1 VTVPVDIARIVA
13 SSSRATVTADPSLPR
28 DGRAPAHWFNT
39 AAFLPASRMTPGQFG
54 TSGRNILRGPG
65 FQNWDISLVKNFVL
79 RENLNLQFRVKS
91 FNTFNH
97 TNFTPLNTTVNFDA
111 NGVPTA
117 GFGAVNASGP
127 GRSLEFGLKL
137 RF

>member
-1 VTVPVDIARIVA
+1 MPSDIARVGA
-13 SSSRATVTADPSLPR
+13 ASSRASVIGDPNLASGNR
-28 DGRAPAHWFNT
+28 TPARWYNT
-39 AAFLPASRMTPGQFG
+39 AAFLPVAQMTAGKFG

-79 RENLNLQFRVKS
+79 REKTSLQFRAES

-97 TNFTPLNTTVNFDA
+97 TDFTGLNTNVSFDA
-111 NGVPTA
+111 SGNPTN
-117 GFGAVNASGP
+117 GFGSVNASGP